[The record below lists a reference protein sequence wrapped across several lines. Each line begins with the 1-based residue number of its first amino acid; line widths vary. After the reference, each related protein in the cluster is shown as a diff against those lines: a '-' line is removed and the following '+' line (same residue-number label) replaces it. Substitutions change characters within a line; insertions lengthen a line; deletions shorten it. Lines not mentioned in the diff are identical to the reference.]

1 MPEILF
7 DKVGMTF
14 NMSEGGGLRVLD
26 DISFTVETG
35 EFVSILGP
43 SGSGKSTIL
52 NLIMGSI
59 TATDGTVQ
67 APDLT
72 DVASVF
78 QTARLLPWLTLKEN
92 IDLTRRERFKATK
105 TQYEN
110 ETDHYID
117 LVGLGGFGDFYPAAM
132 SGGMRQRGSLGRA
145 LSVEPSVMLMDEPF
159 SALDALTAIE
169 QRNFLKQ
176 TWEAHKK
183 TILFI
188 THNVREAIELST
200 KIIVISK
207 SPAKVLM
214 IENIPE
220 GSREIG
226 NPMAAELEN
235 RILTLLGVL

>member
-1 MPEILF
+1 MSEIRF

-26 DISFTVETG
+26 DISFTVDKG

-59 TATDGTVQ
+59 EASDGEVV
-67 APDLT
+67 APKLT

-78 QTARLLPWLTLKEN
+78 QTARLLPWMTLREN
-92 IDLTRRERFKATK
+92 IELTRKERFKATK
-105 TQYEN
+105 ASYEN
-110 ETDHYID
+110 SADHYID
-117 LVGLGGFGDFYPAAM
+117 LVGLGNFGDFYPAAM

-169 QRNFLKQ
+169 QRKFLKQ
-176 TWEAHKK
+176 TWETHKK

-207 SPAKVLM
+207 SPARVLM
-214 IENIPE
+214 IEEIQSE
-220 GSREIG
+220 AREIG
-226 NPMAAELEN
+226 NPAAAELEH
-235 RILTLLGVL
+235 RILKLLGVL

>member
-1 MPEILF
+1 MSEIGF

-14 NMSEGGGLRVLD
+14 NMSENGGLRVLD
-26 DISFTVETG
+26 DISFTVEKG

-52 NLIMGSI
+52 NLIMGSLEPTNGSVI
-59 TATDGTVQ
+59 
-67 APDLT
+67 APELA

-78 QTARLLPWLTLKEN
+78 QTARLLPWMTLREN
-92 IDLTRRERFKATK
+92 IDLTRKERYKKTK
-105 TQYEN
+105 MKYSN
-110 ETDHYID
+110 SSDHYID
-117 LVGLGGFGDFYPAAM
+117 LVGLDAFGDFYPAAM

-145 LSVEPSVMLMDEPF
+145 LSVEPSVLLMDEPF

-169 QRNFLKQ
+169 QRSFLKQ
-176 TWEAHKK
+176 TWEQHKK

-214 IENIPE
+214 VEEVTPE
-220 GSREIG
+220 EKEIG
-226 NPMAAELEN
+226 NPAAAKLEN
-235 RILTLLGVL
+235 RILELLGVL